1 MTKQE
6 KLKLFTKW
14 YLKFPHTEESYK
26 KNISDQRML
35 DFKFDDV
42 MNLKYEVEVQEAVKN
57 TVKANHLYDLVEIY
71 SSMKQKAL
79 DGDVQSAK
87 FIMDFCKSDLFK
99 ENESEI
105 SKLLANLK
113 GE

>member
-1 MTKQE
+1 MTKAE
-6 KLKLFTKW
+6 KIKLFTRW
-14 YLKFPHTEESYK
+14 YLKYPHTKESYF
-26 KNISDQRML
+26 KNMADKRML
-35 DFKFDDV
+35 DFNFDDI
-42 MNLKYEVEVQEAVKN
+42 MNLKYELEVQEAVKN
-57 TVKANHLYDLVEIY
+57 NIKANYLYDMVEIY
-71 SSMKQKAL
+71 ASMKQKAL

-105 SKLLANLK
+105 SKILANLK